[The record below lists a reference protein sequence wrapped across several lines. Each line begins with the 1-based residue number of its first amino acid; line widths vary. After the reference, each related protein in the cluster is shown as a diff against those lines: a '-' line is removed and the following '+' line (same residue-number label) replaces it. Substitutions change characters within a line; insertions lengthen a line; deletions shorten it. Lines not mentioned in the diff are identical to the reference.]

1 MRTYEQLSKSVKMY
15 RVLMIVSW
23 LIILFSYVEYNNI
36 FKENT
41 VLQKGVVKLSA
52 TVDMDTVD
60 ILSLQERI
68 AELETANEELIRLSG
83 NKK

>member
-15 RVLMIVSW
+15 RVLMLVSL

-41 VLQKGVVKLSA
+41 VLQKGVINLSYR
-52 TVDMDTVD
+52 VDTDTVEM
-60 ILSLQERI
+60 LNLQERI
-68 AELETANEELIRLSG
+68 AELESANSEFIKLSG
-83 NKK
+83 VRK

>member
-68 AELETANEELIRLSG
+68 AELEASNEELIRLSG
-83 NKK
+83 ARK

>member
-1 MRTYEQLSKSVKMY
+1 MKTYEQLQKSVVLY
-15 RVLMIVSW
+15 RVLLIISW
-23 LIILFSYVEYNNI
+23 LIILFSYVEYGST

-60 ILSLQERI
+60 IISLQERV
-68 AELETANEELIRLSG
+68 AELESANEELIKLLGAR
-83 NKK
+83 K

>member
-60 ILSLQERI
+60 ILSLQERV